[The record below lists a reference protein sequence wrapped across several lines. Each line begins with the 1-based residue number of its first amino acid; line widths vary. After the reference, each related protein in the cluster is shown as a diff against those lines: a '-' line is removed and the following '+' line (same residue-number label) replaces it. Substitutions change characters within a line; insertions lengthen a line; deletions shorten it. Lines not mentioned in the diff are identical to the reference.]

1 MHTVTFALYREY
13 LETTGSPAA
22 AASLTLADT
31 LQSSMDAAQKPKT
44 TAPAGSILNL
54 KQAAAYLGYAPA
66 GLREIVGRT
75 RRKQAG
81 LHVLGPTIEYSQ
93 AGKRGTLLFRREWLD
108 HFIEENRV
116 RPNNSTLPK
125 PHKRGRPN
133 KADERQREME
143 AWDRLCAR

>member
-1 MHTVTFALYREY
+1 M
-13 LETTGSPAA
+13 TGDPAA

-31 LQSSMDAAQKPKT
+31 MQSTLDAKT
-44 TAPAGSILNL
+44 APPAGSMLNI

-125 PHKRGRPN
+125 PHKRGRPDM
-133 KADERQREME
+133 ADERQREME
-143 AWDRLCAR
+143 AWDRLCTR